1 MKSPTLFGYTSKEK
15 KRWFCALLFVCLSLS
30 KPAAFF
36 GRALSGKTY
45 TFLLSALSR
54 KMSSFYCSYP
64 FSLRIKQKLRRMSS
78 NTGEDVK
85 LCGVCVLAASEKE
98 KTKGCI

>member
-1 MKSPTLFGYTSKEK
+1 MSLANCFGATNSSDK
-15 KRWFCALLFVCLSLS
+15 
-30 KPAAFF
+30 
-36 GRALSGKTY
+36 LSGKMY

-54 KMSSFYCSYP
+54 KMSIFYCSYL

-98 KTKGCI
+98 KLKDAYVFK

>member
-1 MKSPTLFGYTSKEK
+1 
-15 KRWFCALLFVCLSLS
+15 
-30 KPAAFF
+30 
-36 GRALSGKTY
+36 
-45 TFLLSALSR
+45 
-54 KMSSFYCSYP
+54 
-64 FSLRIKQKLRRMSS
+64 MSS